1 MNRRTF
7 ISTTS
12 AAAMGLGAT
21 TLASIRNE
29 GNKTMS
35 TATSHKDFWPDK
47 ARLVI
52 SISMQFET
60 GAQPERGAGS
70 PFPLL
75 DAKYPDLPAQKWYD
89 YGFKEGIPRLLDIWH
104 LVAIKITPHI
114 LRQPAR

>member
-1 MNRRTF
+1 
-7 ISTTS
+7 
-12 AAAMGLGAT
+12 MGRGAT
-21 TLASIRNE
+21 TLSSIRNE

-60 GAQPERGAGS
+60 RAQPKRGAGS

-89 YGFKEGIPRLLDIWH
+89 YGFNEGIPRLLH
-104 LVAIKITPHI
+104 LWDQVRIKITIHTV
-114 LRQPAR
+114 